1 MKNLSL
7 RTRLIA
13 IFTLLIV
20 LSWTV
25 SAAIGYVKVR
35 HRIRLMFDAEQILFA
50 QRLERS
56 GLDDLLRIDANR
68 NKTGIPPAFNRQA
81 RDALSYAIFTPDGK
95 ILISDKNNEAELTYS
110 PGTMSLG
117 DKPQFIEGKKWRVL
131 WLVSQDK
138 RFIIAVA
145 QETAYRERLA
155 KNILWDHQVTP
166 WGIMLPVMLIAIFFL
181 ISHELAPLKRVS
193 RALKR
198 RAPDDESPIEEKHMP
213 KEVQPFVNALNA
225 LFRKT
230 GDLLR
235 RERRFVS
242 DAAHEL
248 RSPLT
253 ALRVQTEVA
262 QMTASKPEIQKRA
275 LGNLTQGIDR
285 ASRLVDQLLTL
296 SRLDAHSEIPDREAV
311 DWRTLLE
318 DMRPTFEDTAK
329 AKGTELKID
338 YHGDA
343 PVTQGNVVLLSLLIR
358 NLVDNALHYTPE
370 GGAVHVTLTHEK
382 LIVEDTGPGV
392 TKEHLARMGERFYRP
407 PGQKKTGSGLGIS
420 IVKQIAE
427 LHHLKVAFRN
437 GEQRGFIA
445 EVSF

>member
-20 LSWTV
+20 VSWTV

-56 GLDDLLRIDANR
+56 GLDDLLKIDADR
-68 NKTGIPPAFNRQA
+68 KKSGIPDSFSRQA

-95 ILISDKNNEAELTYS
+95 LLISDKNNEAKMTYS
-110 PGTMSLG
+110 PDTMSLG
-117 DKPQFIEGKKWRVL
+117 NKPQFIEGKKWRVL
-131 WLVSQDK
+131 WLVSEDG
-138 RFIIAVA
+138 RFIIAVS
-145 QETAYRERLA
+145 QETAYRDRLA

-181 ISHELAPLKRVS
+181 ISRELAPLKRVS
-193 RALKR
+193 RALKK
-198 RAPDDESPIEEKHMP
+198 RAPDDESPIEEKRLP
-213 KEVQPFVNALNA
+213 KEVQPFVDALNA

-253 ALRVQTEVA
+253 ALKVQTEVA
-262 QMTASKPEIQKRA
+262 LMTANKPEVQKRA
-275 LGNLTQGIDR
+275 LGNLTLGIDR

-296 SRLDAHSEIPDREAV
+296 SKLDAQSEIPDCEAV
-311 DWRTLLE
+311 DWRALLE
-318 DMRPTFEDTAK
+318 EMRPTFEDTAQ

-338 YHGDA
+338 YQGDA
-343 PVTQGNVVLLSLLIR
+343 PVTQGNIVLLSLLIR
-358 NLVDNALHYTPE
+358 NLIDNALHYTPE
-370 GGAVHVTLTHEK
+370 GGAVYVRLTNEK
-382 LIVEDTGPGV
+382 LTVEDSGPGV

-407 PGQKKTGSGLGIS
+407 PGQKKIGSGLGIS

-427 LHHLKVAFRN
+427 LHRLKVAFRN
-437 GEQRGFIA
+437 GEQRGFVA